1 MKQYPVRLKIILLC
15 FCTIIACTGAF
26 ISYSIKEQ
34 HMTTWQKQ
42 QQIDFDKQTGATK
55 FKAIIDS
62 TICGALLFTISA
74 ISTTSVYKFYKTKK
88 K

>member
-1 MKQYPVRLKIILLC
+1 
-15 FCTIIACTGAF
+15 
-26 ISYSIKEQ
+26 
-34 HMTTWQKQ
+34 MTAWQKQ

-62 TICGALLFTISA
+62 TICGALLFAISA
-74 ISTTSVYKFYKTKK
+74 ISITSAYKFYKTKK

>member
-1 MKQYPVRLKIILLC
+1 
-15 FCTIIACTGAF
+15 
-26 ISYSIKEQ
+26 
-34 HMTTWQKQ
+34 MTTWQKQ

-62 TICGALLFTISA
+62 TICGALLFAISA
-74 ISTTSVYKFYKTKK
+74 ISTTSVYKYYKTKK